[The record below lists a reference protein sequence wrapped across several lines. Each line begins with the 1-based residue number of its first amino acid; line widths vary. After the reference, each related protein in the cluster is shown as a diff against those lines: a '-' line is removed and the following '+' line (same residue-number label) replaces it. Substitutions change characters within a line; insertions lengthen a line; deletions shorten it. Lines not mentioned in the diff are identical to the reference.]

1 MGVSSKHLIQEV
13 LIVRIKRIFGYWLPL
28 ALVTFGVCFF
38 TYIGIQQN
46 YRMDANDPQIEMAQN
61 AARDLENNVPP
72 DAVLPTR
79 HVELSSDLAPF
90 VIVFNGSGEII
101 TSSAT
106 LDGQTPTLPNGIL
119 AASDATG
126 ENRVTWQPRA
136 GVRLATVIKPYRSAS
151 SSGYVLVGRS
161 LHEVEAR
168 IDNLTTM
175 FFITLVCALVGS
187 LLLIIL
193 VEIFLLHPKEN

>member
-1 MGVSSKHLIQEV
+1 M
-13 LIVRIKRIFGYWLPL
+13 VRTKRILGYWLPL
-28 ALVTFGVCFF
+28 ALVVFGVCFF
-38 TYIGIQQN
+38 TYIGSQQN
-46 YRMDANDPQIEMAQN
+46 YRMSANDPQIEMAQN
-61 AARDLENNVPP
+61 AAVDLANGAAPESVIP
-72 DAVLPTR
+72 AR
-79 HVELSSDLAPF
+79 HVELSSDLTPF
-90 VIVFNGSGEII
+90 VIVFDQTGKILD
-101 TSSAT
+101 SSVM

-126 ENRVTWQPRA
+126 ENRVTWQPRP
-136 GVRLATVIKPYRSAS
+136 GVRMATVIKPYRSAS

-175 FFITLVCALVGS
+175 FFLTLGCALVGS

-193 VEIFLLHPKEN
+193 AEFFLLHPRVN